1 MQDET
6 LNPYAPPADHS
17 VAADDPGLSWCV
29 QGSYLLVRPG
39 AMLPPVPLEGDE
51 VGGVLTPGVRR
62 FQVITG
68 GGKGM
73 AVAFIPSILGLG
85 WFVYCRMNGLDY
97 YAWLGVIVIIVIARL
112 FTGRIGGAVQV
123 TVGGFFPV
131 ETLRRKKRLLR
142 WIRLMVVGGVAVVSG
157 ALATALSEVSR
168 YLSLGGRGSQ
178 LDDLFTWFT
187 PTVIL
192 GLLLITGAAI
202 WGRFR
207 QGLRSSAFRDGW
219 LYLRG
224 VPAMSLSK
232 LEARSREPQP
242 PLRMR
247 KVTKFYQ
254 YRLPFHALLR
264 GVWRHPWLA
273 FWLVIFKLMRSERL
287 VRLQFHWSERTIL
300 PIAGA
305 DPELLKRWEKESA
318 GTPLAE
324 WQAIY
329 AERRDSPQGD
339 LRIEFL
345 TYASPDWQH
354 IACLAVTRT
363 SAGAIFSEIRQ
374 SIFQSWAQDGR
385 FFFTSSP
392 PIAFLLPDYFDSREV
407 RGPLEAVY
415 QTHLA
420 RTAGA
425 DLLTIG
431 GKEHLFQLYE
441 QQAEDIA
448 ALYEDRGLQSPP
460 EEMELRDV
468 PA

>member
-6 LNPYAPPADHS
+6 LNPYAPPTDHS
-17 VAADDPGLSWCV
+17 VAAEDPGVSWCV
-29 QGSYLLVRPG
+29 QGGYLLVRPG
-39 AMLPPVPLEGDE
+39 AMLPPVPLEDDE
-51 VGGVLTPGVRR
+51 ARGVLTPGVRR

-68 GGKGM
+68 GVKGM

-85 WFVYCRMNGLDY
+85 WFVYCRMNDLHQFS
-97 YAWLGVIVIIVIARL
+97 WLGLVAIIVLSRL
-112 FTGRIGGAVQV
+112 FTARAGGAVQV
-123 TVGGFFPV
+123 TVGGFLSIAA
-131 ETLRRKKRLLR
+131 LRRKKRLMR
-142 WIRLMVVGGVAVVSG
+142 GIRFMMTVGIILLGGTCG
-157 ALATALSEVSR
+157 ALIFDIPTFLSTDGRSSTLDELLAWVGPALIV
-168 YLSLGGRGSQ
+168 
-178 LDDLFTWFT
+178 
-187 PTVIL
+187 
-192 GLLLITGAAI
+192 GLLLIFGAMSLV
-202 WGRFR
+202 RFLP
-207 QGLRSSAFRDGW
+207 GVISSAFRDGW

-224 VPAMSLSK
+224 VPMTSLVQ

-254 YRLPFHALLR
+254 YRLPFRVLLR
-264 GVWRHPWLA
+264 GVWGHPWLA
-273 FWLVIFKLMRSERL
+273 LWLVIFKLTRSQRL

-300 PIAGA
+300 PVAEA
-305 DPELLKRWEKESA
+305 DAELRERWTKESA
-318 GTPLAE
+318 GTPLAG
-324 WQAIY
+324 WQAVY

-354 IACLAVTRT
+354 FACLVVTRI
-363 SAGAIFSEIRQ
+363 SAGNIFSEIRQ
-374 SIFQSWAQDGR
+374 TTVQSWAADGR

-392 PIAFLLPDYFDSREV
+392 PMVFLLPDYFDAHEV
-407 RGPLEAVY
+407 RGPLGAVHGA
-415 QTHLA
+415 HLA

-431 GKEHLFQLYE
+431 GKEHLFELYAR
-441 QQAEDIA
+441 QSEDIA

-460 EEMELRDV
+460 EEMELRDI